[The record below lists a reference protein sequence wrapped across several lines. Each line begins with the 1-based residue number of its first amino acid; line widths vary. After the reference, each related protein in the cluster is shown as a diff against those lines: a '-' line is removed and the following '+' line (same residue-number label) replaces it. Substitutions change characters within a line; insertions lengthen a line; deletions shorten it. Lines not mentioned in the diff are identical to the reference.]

1 MAVNVDTIYK
11 TVLLI
16 LNKEQRGYITPNE
29 FNKIGTQ
36 VQLEIFENYFED
48 LNQQLRVPE
57 NESEYGNRVKNVDN
71 DISIFKTSGACVPIS
86 LGSNTSSQPVNLH
99 RIGTPTYNDI
109 EIQRVQ
115 QNDILYVNK
124 SPLTKPTLDY
134 PIYTYENDQLTVY
147 PDTIS
152 LGVNTTYIR
161 KPADVRWGFTVGSQ
175 GQYLFDSNVYVET
188 GLILNTSFLD
198 LVTSLTA
205 TNGSYNFTLSA
216 DGAGSGINAEFTVEV
231 SGGVITEIYISGT
244 GSGWVSGD
252 EITITAVEIT
262 GLSLPFTITVDQT
275 NIYGLTSQGST
286 NFEIDTTEQTEIVM
300 NILLY
305 SGVVIR
311 DPQIIQ
317 SAAKM
322 IQQDKVNE
330 KS

>member
-29 FNKIGTQ
+29 FNKISTQ

-48 LNQQLRVPE
+48 LNQQLRIPE

-71 DISIFKTSGACVPIS
+71 DISIFKTSGACS
-86 LGSNTSSQPVNLH
+86 GSNPFTQPTDLH

-115 QNDILYVNK
+115 QNDVLYVNK

-147 PDTIS
+147 PDDVTS
-152 LGVNTTYIR
+152 GVATTYIR
-161 KPADVRWGFTVGSQ
+161 KPADVRWGFTTGTQ
-175 GQYLFDSNVYVET
+175 GQYIFDSSLYVET
-188 GLILNTSFLD
+188 GLILNTSFLN
-198 LVTSLTA
+198 LVTGLGA
-205 TNGSYNFTLSA
+205 TNGSYNFTLNA

-311 DPQIIQ
+311 DPQIVQ
-317 SAAKM
+317 SAAQM

>member
-71 DISIFKTSGACVPIS
+71 DISIFKTSDVCPASVDNIFD
-86 LGSNTSSQPVNLH
+86 QPTNLH

-115 QNDILYVNK
+115 QNDVLYVNK

-147 PDTIS
+147 PDDITS
-152 LGVNTTYIR
+152 GVTTTYIR
-161 KPADVRWGFTVGSQ
+161 KPTDVRWGFTIGSQ

-198 LVTSLTA
+198 LVTGLTA

-244 GSGWVSGD
+244 GSGWVIGD
-252 EITITAVEIT
+252 EITITAVEII
-262 GLSLPFTITVDQT
+262 GLSAPFTITVDPT

-286 NFEIDTTEQTEIVM
+286 SFEIDTTEQTEIVM

-311 DPQIIQ
+311 DPQIVQ
-317 SAAKM
+317 NAAQM